1 MDMRLLMAVAIF
13 AALTASALAQSQG
26 IAKMGGANLNKAEA
40 DKAEME
46 KKKETE
52 ELEKS
57 YKNTVKRIPDQSGKK
72 DPWGSMR

>member
-1 MDMRLLMAVAIF
+1 MDMRILVAAAIF
-13 AALTASALAQSQG
+13 AALTVSALAQGQG
-26 IAKMGGANLNKAEA
+26 FSKMGGANLDKSKADQA
-40 DKAEME
+40 DAE

-57 YKNTVKRIPDQSGKK
+57 YKNTLKRIPEQSSKK